1 MPLTVSN
8 NSAVASASYYL
19 GKNQKALQAQYQE
32 TGQRKENNRAQ

>member
-19 GKNQKALQAQYQE
+19 GQEPKGSAAQHQKA
-32 TGQRKENNRAQ
+32 GQWQKDHQSQ